1 MQVDLDKLGR
11 TQFMV
16 QHQDGKFGHFAVE
29 VRASVVTLPEH
40 CPEASF
46 LLPHPSTCIMCPVHE
61 CSSMHADSCSP
72 AARLGTH
79 DSLTQRSQEPSVQ
92 VCI

>member
-29 VRASVVTLPEH
+29 VRIPQGNPARTTH
-40 CPEASF
+40 
-46 LLPHPSTCIMCPVHE
+46 H
-61 CSSMHADSCSP
+61 SCSP
-72 AARLGTH
+72 YKYFYHVSGVRVQLHAR
-79 DSLTQRSQEPSVQ
+79 
-92 VCI
+92 